1 MVLDIFTGKT
11 SCVKRKLLEVPPG
24 SNVYKQKP
32 KKLKRLFKPL
42 NITWDHFCYIM
53 SNFLHLRVMLT
64 WKKKKK

>member
-42 NITWDHFCYIM
+42 NIT
-53 SNFLHLRVMLT
+53 
-64 WKKKKK
+64 